1 MPEFAE
7 GGNEKYSEGG
17 DDNNSVLDEIVDSFV
32 ESLTSLKHPTTERV
46 FRCCN

>member
-7 GGNEKYSEGG
+7 EGNE
-17 DDNNSVLDEIVDSFV
+17 NNSVIDESSDSFV
-32 ESLTSLKHPTTERV
+32 ESLTSFKQPTTERV